1 MKIKNEKEIFDLFVA
16 DKDEFRDILKTPFIN
31 EDDGRVW
38 ATDGYVLI
46 AVKPDCVS
54 RKYETSDFG
63 RGMHLGV
70 TNCDELLSVSAL
82 QDALKRCPQEPEM
95 KIKSVK
101 TVRCPECEGTGM
113 VTASYEADYDDHVY
127 EIEVDCPICDG
138 EGTIEEEVKEPTG
151 NSFPTIDS
159 IIKLGKAY
167 FRCFRI
173 DKIVKACE
181 MLKIEIIKLV
191 RTSIVGPST
200 FELDKDIHICVMPLD
215 FCALSEQEK
224 KSAIEVKFTELE
236 PTGYIPKQSKR

>member
-63 RGMHLGV
+63 RGMHLRV
-70 TNCDELLSVSAL
+70 TNCDEFLSVSDL
-82 QDALKRCPQEPEM
+82 RDALRRCPQEPEM

-101 TVRCPECEGTGM
+101 TVRCPECEGTGV
-113 VTASYEADYDDHVY
+113 VTAEYEADYDDHVY

-151 NSFPTIDS
+151 NSFPTKDS
-159 IIKLGKAY
+159 IIKLGKGY
-167 FRCFRI
+167 FRCLRI
-173 DKIVKACE
+173 DKIIKTCE
-181 MLKIEIIKLV
+181 MLKIDIIKLV
-191 RTSIVGPST
+191 RTSSIDPNT
-200 FELDKDIHICVMPLD
+200 FELEKDIHICVMPMD
-215 FCALSEQEK
+215 SGALSEQEK
-224 KSAIEVKFTELE
+224 KSAIEVIFTELK
-236 PTGYIPKQSKR
+236 PTGYIPKQTK